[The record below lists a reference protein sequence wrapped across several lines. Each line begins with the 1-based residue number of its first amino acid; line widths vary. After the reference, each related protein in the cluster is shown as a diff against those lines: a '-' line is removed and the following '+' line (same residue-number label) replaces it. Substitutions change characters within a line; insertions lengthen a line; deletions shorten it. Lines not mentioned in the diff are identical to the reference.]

1 MLRQVPAQVWARTGP
16 VEAVW
21 DGGSLGLRVAI
32 DALARLRV
40 LTSSSVAA
48 LVPCSKHRHG
58 AAGPQ
63 PSKVIKLFGGSTF
76 DAQYNARRPTLR
88 FRTPNGTERALLEAV
103 ITGAS
108 CSK

>member
-1 MLRQVPAQVWARTGP
+1 MPCTGR
-16 VEAVW
+16 
-21 DGGSLGLRVAI
+21 G
-32 DALARLRV
+32 
-40 LTSSSVAA
+40 
-48 LVPCSKHRHG
+48 HG

-63 PSKVIKLFGGSTF
+63 PSKVIKLFSGGTF

-108 CSK
+108 CASGTMFLITHHIINQVMYH

>member
-1 MLRQVPAQVWARTGP
+1 MFQRHAQIHW
-16 VEAVW
+16 
-21 DGGSLGLRVAI
+21 
-32 DALARLRV
+32 
-40 LTSSSVAA
+40 
-48 LVPCSKHRHG
+48 HG

-63 PSKVIKLFGGSTF
+63 PSQVIKLFSGGTF

-108 CSK
+108 CA